1 MLIFDHPNHITL
13 SFDNQQ
19 TIMLLANFKFHSK
32 DKLIDIQYHF
42 IREEVQMKE
51 RIFTY
56 ICITI
61 MTMNFSMKSLMKWK
75 HKYCYDLVGLRV

>member
-1 MLIFDHPNHITL
+1 M

-19 TIMLLANFKFHSK
+19 TIMLLANLKFHSK

-51 RIFTY
+51 RIFHLHLY
-56 ICITI
+56 Y
-61 MTMNFSMKSLMKWK
+61 N
-75 HKYCYDLVGLRV
+75 YDNEFFNEKPYEVEA